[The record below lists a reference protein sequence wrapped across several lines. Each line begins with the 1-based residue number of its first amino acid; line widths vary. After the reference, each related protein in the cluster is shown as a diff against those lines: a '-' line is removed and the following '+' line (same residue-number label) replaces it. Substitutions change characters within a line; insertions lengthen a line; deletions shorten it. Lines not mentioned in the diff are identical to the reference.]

1 MYILLCLRLRVDWQV
16 GYMVSSSARL
26 QSKLFWSY
34 SIMKQGAVYSQRAGI
49 QMAQSEVSEKA
60 RPSAVVE
67 MKLRVWTSLMS
78 SSNRD
83 EVTAAARHRFTAQNK
98 LLRL

>member
-1 MYILLCLRLRVDWQV
+1 MAGWLHGELVCTAAVKAILVVQYNETRSRIFTKSWNTE
-16 GYMVSSSARL
+16 
-26 QSKLFWSY
+26 
-34 SIMKQGAVYSQRAGI
+34 
-49 QMAQSEVSEKA
+49 AQSEVSEKA